1 MSVDEKYPLA
11 LPAGT
16 VLAGQYTVN
25 KVLGQGGFGI
35 TYQATDYKTGGKV
48 AVKEFFPDTLAYREM
63 TKVISYP
70 GERTEN
76 YEYGKEGF
84 LQEAKT
90 LAEFIGCENIVRIH
104 SYFEENGTAY
114 FVMEY
119 IEGIS
124 FDQYL
129 KEKGGKISCS
139 DAKRI
144 LIPVMDALA
153 IVHSKGI
160 VHRDVTPDNIYITND
175 GTVKLLDF
183 GAARYSLGDK
193 SRSLDVILKHGFAP
207 KEQYTRRG
215 KQGPFTDVYSLGA
228 TFYFALTGRRPP
240 DSVDRLEEDDLI
252 PPSSLGVQ
260 ITEYEEEAII
270 KALSVQPA
278 ERYQSMIEFKNT
290 FLNLETLLQASM
302 SAQQIPVVQ
311 QVFTAPSQQPA
322 YSTRTQI
329 GYTSSESFVPQ
340 QPQTDHAANIGAYT
354 QTQAIKTSKEFV
366 SLNEETSNAAASI
379 PNKLKKKRIITVTIA
394 IAACVIVAIAI
405 PGIINSSKKDDIA
418 VSNESEFTDVAPVT
432 TTEPL
437 ETSYEEQNEVT
448 EATQVTTMET
458 TDTSSSDRGI
468 IKGNSVGNIANYG
481 ILLSNNKY
489 WIDNSR
495 HSIKFFNSDGTT
507 EDLFTSENGV
517 FSNLSMIDND
527 LFFLFD
533 NSAYV
538 YNTSS
543 NAENAIPELE
553 KYSGYIICLYV
564 SDDYYFISA
573 AIDDDYRLYRV
584 SRKNGEEEQSISIRN
599 GYTITFL
606 NDSLYYYVF
615 SDTDSSCDIYRVS
628 ATDFN
633 DVRGQYH
640 YQNEWV
646 FDMVADDNYIYALCD
661 NGEKTIIDKLSGDLT
676 ILYDCFNITDICKK
690 YGGYD
695 YGTSNLNVIDDNL
708 FLSILP
714 FNEDDTNY
722 GKPGLYHIWYNEDRK
737 LMDQEIS
744 PLGSGTWGGCVI
756 KGNGYYEIDYY
767 IQGSASLKCRK
778 IDMNGNLID

>member
-354 QTQAIKTSKEFV
+354 QTQAIKTSEEFV

-379 PNKLKKKRIITVTIA
+379 PNKLKK
-394 IAACVIVAIAI
+394 
-405 PGIINSSKKDDIA
+405 
-418 VSNESEFTDVAPVT
+418 SE
-432 TTEPL
+432 
-437 ETSYEEQNEVT
+437 
-448 EATQVTTMET
+448 
-458 TDTSSSDRGI
+458 
-468 IKGNSVGNIANYG
+468 
-481 ILLSNNKY
+481 
-489 WIDNSR
+489 
-495 HSIKFFNSDGTT
+495 
-507 EDLFTSENGV
+507 
-517 FSNLSMIDND
+517 
-527 LFFLFD
+527 
-533 NSAYV
+533 
-538 YNTSS
+538 
-543 NAENAIPELE
+543 
-553 KYSGYIICLYV
+553 
-564 SDDYYFISA
+564 
-573 AIDDDYRLYRV
+573 
-584 SRKNGEEEQSISIRN
+584 
-599 GYTITFL
+599 
-606 NDSLYYYVF
+606 
-615 SDTDSSCDIYRVS
+615 
-628 ATDFN
+628 
-633 DVRGQYH
+633 
-640 YQNEWV
+640 
-646 FDMVADDNYIYALCD
+646 
-661 NGEKTIIDKLSGDLT
+661 
-676 ILYDCFNITDICKK
+676 
-690 YGGYD
+690 
-695 YGTSNLNVIDDNL
+695 
-708 FLSILP
+708 
-714 FNEDDTNY
+714 
-722 GKPGLYHIWYNEDRK
+722 
-737 LMDQEIS
+737 
-744 PLGSGTWGGCVI
+744 
-756 KGNGYYEIDYY
+756 
-767 IQGSASLKCRK
+767 
-778 IDMNGNLID
+778 